1 MLLSSRPQLQG
12 AAGHRSLPRRPTPPQ
27 ACWESPEA
35 VQASLQR
42 SCSDLG
48 HAGQTRCNRQG

>member
-1 MLLSSRPQLQG
+1 MLLQG
-12 AAGHRSLPRRPTPPQ
+12 AAGHRSLPHSPTRPQ
-27 ACWESPEA
+27 ECWESPEA
-35 VQASLQR
+35 VQASSQR

>member
-1 MLLSSRPQLQG
+1 MLLSHRPQLQG
-12 AAGHRSLPRRPTPPQ
+12 AAGHRSLPHSPTRPQ
-27 ACWESPEA
+27 QCWESPEA
-35 VQASLQR
+35 VQASSQR